1 MVERLKHR
9 ATRCILVGI
18 LLLSGA
24 AAGCGPSKKEVKA
37 VKERAEYH
45 YNLAYGYYMDST
57 RPNNVD
63 AAMHEIL
70 QSLKAKPNYAKAH
83 FLAGVIYLGRGI
95 HVKAI
100 GHFKRAIQ
108 LKPNYYAAMNNLGTA
123 YLASARWSD
132 AIKIYQS
139 LIGKVMYGTPGHAHN
154 NLGWAYYKL
163 GKFKDA
169 YRHFAAA
176 VNLAPQLCP
185 AYNNLALVLI
195 EEKRFERAEK
205 YFGRA
210 IKRCPKYAEPF
221 FHLGRIAIKKR
232 DGASALSHFKTCLK
246 YSGDTPLNER
256 CQQSIRALTAGA
268 VQ

>member
-1 MVERLKHR
+1 MMAKVREHLT
-9 ATRCILVGI
+9 AFSIVAICLV
-18 LLLSGA
+18 SGFIS
-24 AAGCGPSKKEVKA
+24 GCGPSKKEIKA
-37 VKERAEYH
+37 KKEQSEYH

-70 QSLKAKPNYAKAH
+70 QSLKAQPNYAKAH

-95 HVKAI
+95 HLKAI
-100 GHFKRAIQ
+100 GHFKKAIQ

-123 YLASARWSD
+123 YLESARWRD
-132 AIKIYQS
+132 AVKVYKG

-163 GKFKDA
+163 GQFKDA

-176 VNLAPQLCP
+176 VNLAPRLCP
-185 AYNNLALVLI
+185 AYNNLALVHL
-195 EEKRFERAEK
+195 EEKRLDRAQK
-205 YFGRA
+205 YFNRA
-210 IKRCPKYAEPF
+210 IKRCPKYPEPF

-232 DGASALSHFKTCLK
+232 DAEQALSHFKACVK

-256 CQQSIRALTAGA
+256 CRQSVLALTGGA
-268 VQ
+268 TQ